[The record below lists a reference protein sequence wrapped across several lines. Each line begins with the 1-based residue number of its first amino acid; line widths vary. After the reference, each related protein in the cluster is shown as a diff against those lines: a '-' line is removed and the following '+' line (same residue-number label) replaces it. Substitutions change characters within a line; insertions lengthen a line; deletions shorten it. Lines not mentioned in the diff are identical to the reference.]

1 MKRFIMLAL
10 VLTFITGTAFSKNT
24 NEINQ
29 KVLTSFSKKFTKAE
43 DVQWEIRKDLFRA
56 KFKFHGQ
63 VIFAYFNSYGEQ
75 VALSRNITIYQL
87 PVNLATDLQA
97 TFHESWLTELFEV
110 SANGET
116 SYYATVESA
125 THTTMLKA
133 DNGGNWYIHK
143 KDKKQE

>member
-1 MKRFIMLAL
+1 
-10 VLTFITGTAFSKNT
+10 
-24 NEINQ
+24 
-29 KVLTSFSKKFTKAE
+29 
-43 DVQWEIRKDLFRA
+43 
-56 KFKFHGQ
+56 
-63 VIFAYFNSYGEQ
+63 
-75 VALSRNITIYQL
+75 L